1 MPVGSVPPSGER
13 RAEDSAGGE
22 LPAPGDASFGDLEL
36 PRAGLPGWLVA
47 LTFVCIAVFVAG
59 LVVYLRRSTDT
70 GGSSRSSA
78 AGTGSSTA
86 AAPAPTT
93 GMVLVHRADGS
104 PWFYVDPSPVTLASF
119 RQVFG
124 KHEQAGG
131 PEDPVV
137 MVSYNEA
144 RSYATTRGG
153 RLLTSDE
160 WDSAAATP
168 GVRVGDVLEWVLSPD
183 ENNKVAR
190 QKAKS
195 IVRPDKPQKDV
206 TFRMAKQL

>member
-1 MPVGSVPPSGER
+1 
-13 RAEDSAGGE
+13 
-22 LPAPGDASFGDLEL
+22 
-36 PRAGLPGWLVA
+36 
-47 LTFVCIAVFVAG
+47 VCIAVFVAG
-59 LVVYLRRSTDT
+59 LVVYLRRDSDPASSGASGP
-70 GGSSRSSA
+70 GGARA
-78 AGTGSSTA
+78 DGSNA
-86 AAPAPTT
+86 PAAPSTS

-104 PWFYVDPSPVTLASF
+104 PWFYVDPRPVTVAAF
-119 RQVFG
+119 RQLFAR
-124 KHEQAGG
+124 HEQPGG
-131 PEDPVV
+131 ADDPVAPVV

-168 GVRVGDVLEWVLSPD
+168 GVRVGEVLEWVLSPD